1 MTPRSY
7 RADPIVAV
15 ATAIGEP
22 APRARSSRA
31 GTPDEANTH
40 FTSETSNFPSR
51 AKPLTAPR
59 PVTPSNQVTDDEYAK
74 IVNKRRQE
82 YGGFI
87 VGEDGDE

>member
-1 MTPRSY
+1 MKRT
-7 RADPIVAV
+7 IIH
-15 ATAIGEP
+15 IG
-22 APRARSSRA
+22 
-31 GTPDEANTH
+31 N
-40 FTSETSNFPSR
+40 FKYFPSR